1 MMMPAV
7 DPVKKRFPWNS
18 AAAVTG
24 NWPKSSSA
32 SEKQSPGSFVLESGV
47 PGMGALLKG
56 ILRSSG
62 LRNGPALALFC
73 GALVGATSAGV
84 RAGEKESPSP
94 GTATFFVPQ
103 ARTTFVLRRNLSADR
118 VGVLGM
124 APEEGEYVTANSI
137 VAKLKD
143 EVPQAAVAASAA
155 KAESDAE
162 ITAADKLA
170 ESERLEAT
178 LMEDAN
184 RNAGVSRPPY
194 PKSDVDRARLR
205 AEAADLQTG
214 VKRHEKRLS
223 GFELAQAQAELKT
236 FHIVTP
242 IDGIVTRV
250 FKRAGEGVQQAE
262 AILEVVN
269 TTIIRVEGRIPAAVA
284 SRVKVGSPVNVRFKL
299 GPVPQSGPPA
309 PAIELEGKLGFV
321 DVSAEGVGE
330 ERYVRVWA
338 ELVNPRQV
346 LRDGTPA
353 EMTIVLDAA
362 PGEVAEAK
370 LDVVPEASSRAGSK
384 PSN

>member
-1 MMMPAV
+1 
-7 DPVKKRFPWNS
+7 
-18 AAAVTG
+18 
-24 NWPKSSSA
+24 
-32 SEKQSPGSFVLESGV
+32 
-47 PGMGALLKG
+47 MGTLLME

-62 LRNGPALALFC
+62 PRSGLALA
-73 GALVGATSAGV
+73 ALLGSFTAAASFGV
-84 RAGEKESPSP
+84 DAGEKESPSP
-94 GTATFFVPQ
+94 GSSTFFVPQ

-124 APEEGEYVTANSI
+124 TPEEGEYVTANSI

-178 LMEDAN
+178 LMDEAN

-214 VKRHEKRLS
+214 VKRHEKRLA

-236 FHIVTP
+236 FHIITP

-262 AILEVVN
+262 SILEVVN

-284 SRVKVGSPVNVRFKL
+284 SRVKVGSPVRVRFKL
-299 GPVPQSGPPA
+299 GPVPQSGPPG
-309 PAIELEGKLGFV
+309 PAIELEAKLGFV

-330 ERYVRVWA
+330 ERYVRVWT
-338 ELVNPRQV
+338 ELVNPRQM

-353 EMTIVLDAA
+353 EMTIVLDTA
-362 PGEVAEAK
+362 PGEVADASVEA
-370 LDVVPEASSRAGSK
+370 VPEASSRAGSK